1 MPQARARGLNCKPGL
16 PPRTAVI
23 PESFKQDL
31 LNRIDIV
38 EVVGRYV
45 QLRKAG
51 ANYSGLCPFHNE
63 KTPSFTVS
71 PAKQFYHCFG
81 CQKHGNAIGFLMD
94 YGGMGYVDAI
104 KELAAS
110 VGMQVPAWQPRTPQ
124 EAQQKEH
131 EGGLAA
137 LLEKAMAF
145 YRAELKKAPQAIA
158 YLKKRGLSG
167 EVAARF
173 GIGYAP
179 EDWQALKAAF
189 PDYDDARL
197 VECGLVVQGE
207 EGKRYDRFRGRVMF
221 PIFNRRDV
229 VVGFG
234 GRVIGDGEPK
244 YLNSPETPLFHK
256 GEEIYGLGHA
266 RAAMHE
272 ARRALVVEGYMDV
285 VALAQHGVGYAV
297 ATLGTATT
305 PVHVTRLLRELR
317 ENGAELVFCFDG
329 DAAGRKAAWRAL
341 EVSLPLATDTN
352 PVRFMFLPE
361 GEDPDTFVRAHG
373 RQAFERLIG
382 ESQTLTG
389 YLLGELRARSEL
401 ATPEGRARF
410 QVSAR
415 PLVQQLAAP
424 VLRMQLVRALAPL
437 AQIAPDYA
445 ESYFAVEAAAT
456 PRRVGAPRAESAIP
470 RTEEQHLLRC
480 VVANPAL
487 AQELEGEL
495 LDPGMPEAH
504 ALRAIAADLVGHE
517 APSGGMLVDRFNGS
531 EYEQIV
537 FRAQASAL
545 ETNLDAESA
554 AHEFRQAQL
563 ALRVRRKHREIES
576 LKGQLGTNP
585 ALNVQLDRLVK
596 ELHQLKAQRS

>member
-1 MPQARARGLNCKPGL
+1 M
-16 PPRTAVI
+16 I
-23 PESFKQDL
+23 PDSFKQDL

-94 YGGMGYVDAI
+94 YGGMGYVDAV
-104 KELAAS
+104 KDLAAS
-110 VGMQVPAWQPRTPQ
+110 VGMQVPALQPRTPQ

-137 LLEKAMAF
+137 LLEKAMKF
-145 YRAELKKAPQAIA
+145 YRAELKKSPQAIA
-158 YLKKRGLSG
+158 YLKQRGLSG
-167 EVAARF
+167 EIAARF

-179 EDWQALKAAF
+179 DDWQALKAAF
-189 PDYDDARL
+189 PEYDDPRL
-197 VECGLVVQGE
+197 LECGLVIQGE
-207 EGKRYDRFRGRVMF
+207 EGKRYDRFRARIMF
-221 PIFNRRDV
+221 PIFNRRDT

-234 GRVIGDGEPK
+234 GRVIGAGEPK

-272 ARRALVVEGYMDV
+272 AKRALVVEGYMDV

-317 ENGAELVFCFDG
+317 ESGAELVFCFDG

-352 PVRFMFLPE
+352 PIRFMFLPE
-361 GEDPDTFVRAHG
+361 GEDPDSFVRQHG
-373 RQAFERLIG
+373 RPAFERLIG
-382 ESQTLTG
+382 ESQTLSG
-389 YLLGELRARSEL
+389 YLLGELRARSDL

-410 QVSAR
+410 QVSAK

-445 ESYFAVEAAAT
+445 ESYFAAEAAAA
-456 PRRVGAPRAESAIP
+456 PRRSGAPRTDSAIP

-487 AQELEGEL
+487 AQELEAEL
-495 LDPGMPEAH
+495 LDPGLPEAA
-504 ALRAIAADLVGHE
+504 ALRAIAADLADLG

-545 ETNLDAESA
+545 ETNLDADGA

-576 LKGQLGTNP
+576 LKGQLGTDP
-585 ALNVQLDRLVK
+585 ALNVQLARLVK

>member
-1 MPQARARGLNCKPGL
+1 L
-16 PPRTAVI
+16 I
-23 PESFKQDL
+23 PDSFKQDL

-94 YGGMGYVDAI
+94 YGGMGYVDAV
-104 KELAAS
+104 KDLAAS
-110 VGMQVPAWQPRTPQ
+110 VGMQVPALQPRTPQ

-137 LLEKAMAF
+137 LLEKAMKF
-145 YRAELKKAPQAIA
+145 YRAELKKSPQAIA
-158 YLKKRGLSG
+158 YLKQRGLSG
-167 EVAARF
+167 EIAARF

-179 EDWQALKAAF
+179 DDWQALKAAF
-189 PDYDDARL
+189 PEYDDPRL
-197 VECGLVVQGE
+197 LECGLVIQGE
-207 EGKRYDRFRGRVMF
+207 EGKRYDRFRGRIMF
-221 PIFNRRDV
+221 PIFNRRDT

-234 GRVIGDGEPK
+234 GRVIGAGEPK

-272 ARRALVVEGYMDV
+272 AKRALVVEGYMDV

-317 ENGAELVFCFDG
+317 ESGAELVFCFDG

-352 PVRFMFLPE
+352 PIRFMFLPE
-361 GEDPDTFVRAHG
+361 GEDPDSFVRQHG
-373 RQAFERLIG
+373 RPAFERLIG
-382 ESQTLTG
+382 ESQTLSG
-389 YLLGELRARSEL
+389 YLLGELRARSDL

-410 QVSAR
+410 QVSAK

-445 ESYFAVEAAAT
+445 ESYFAAEAAAA
-456 PRRVGAPRAESAIP
+456 PRRSGAPRTDSAIP

-487 AQELEGEL
+487 AQELEAEL
-495 LDPGMPEAH
+495 LDPGLPEAA
-504 ALRAIAADLVGHE
+504 ALRAIAADLADLG

-545 ETNLDAESA
+545 ETNLDADGA

-576 LKGQLGTNP
+576 LKGQLGTDP
-585 ALNVQLDRLVK
+585 ALNVQLARLVK

>member
-1 MPQARARGLNCKPGL
+1 
-16 PPRTAVI
+16 VI
-23 PESFKQDL
+23 PDSFKQDL

-38 EVVGRYV
+38 DVVGRYV

-51 ANYSGLCPFHNE
+51 ANYAGLCPFHNE

-110 VGMQVPAWQPRTPQ
+110 VGMQVPASQPRTPQ
-124 EAQQKEH
+124 EAQRREH

-137 LLEKAMAF
+137 LLEQAMGF
-145 YRAELKKAPQAIA
+145 YRAELKKSPQAIA
-158 YLKKRGLSG
+158 YLKSRGVSG
-167 EVAARF
+167 EIAARF

-179 EDWQALKAAF
+179 DDWQALKAAF
-189 PDYDDARL
+189 PEYDDPRL
-197 VECGLVVQGE
+197 VECGLVIQGE

-221 PIFNRRDV
+221 PIFNRRDS

-234 GRVIGDGEPK
+234 GRVIGEGEPK

-266 RAAMHE
+266 RAAIHE
-272 ARRALVVEGYMDV
+272 AKRALVVEGYMDV
-285 VALAQHGVGYAV
+285 VALAQNGVGYAV

-317 ENGAELVFCFDG
+317 ESGAELVFCFDG

-352 PVRFMFLPE
+352 PIRFMFLPE
-361 GEDPDTFVRAHG
+361 GEDPDTFVRRHG
-373 RQAFERLIG
+373 RQAVERLVG
-382 ESQTLTG
+382 ESQTLSG
-389 YLLGELRARSEL
+389 YLLGELRARSDL
-401 ATPEGRARF
+401 GTPEGRARF
-410 QVSAR
+410 QVTAR

-445 ESYFAVEAAAT
+445 ESYFGAEAQA
-456 PRRVGAPRAESAIP
+456 APRKPGARRTESAIP

-487 AQELEGEL
+487 VQELEDDL
-495 LDPGMPEAH
+495 LDPAMPEAG
-504 ALRAIAADLVGHE
+504 ALRAIAADLARSD
-517 APSGGMLVDRFNGS
+517 APSGGMLVDHFNGS
-531 EYEQIV
+531 EYEHIV
-537 FRAQASAL
+537 FGAQASAL

-576 LKGQLGTNP
+576 LKGQVGTNP

>member
-1 MPQARARGLNCKPGL
+1 L
-16 PPRTAVI
+16 I
-23 PESFKQDL
+23 PDSFKQDL
-31 LNRIDIV
+31 LNRVDIV

-45 QLRKAG
+45 QLKKAG
-51 ANYSGLCPFHNE
+51 ANYAGLCPFHNE

-94 YGGMGYVDAI
+94 YGGMGYVDAV

-124 EAQQKEH
+124 EAERKEH

-137 LLEKAMAF
+137 LLERAMTF
-145 YRAELKKAPQAIA
+145 YRAELKKSPQAIA

-167 EVAARF
+167 EIAARF

-189 PDYDDARL
+189 PEYDDPRL
-197 VECGLVVQGE
+197 VECGLVIQGE
-207 EGKRYDRFRGRVMF
+207 EGKRYDRFRGRIMF

-234 GRVIGDGEPK
+234 GRVLGEGEPK

-272 ARRALVVEGYMDV
+272 AGRALVVEGYMDV

-305 PVHVTRLLRELR
+305 PTHVARLLRELR

-361 GEDPDTFVRAHG
+361 GEDPDSFVRQHG

-389 YLLGELRARSEL
+389 YLLGELRARADL

-410 QVSAR
+410 QVTAR

-424 VLRMQLVRALAPL
+424 ALRMQLVRALAPL
-437 AQIAPDYA
+437 AQIDTDYA
-445 ESYFAVEAAAT
+445 ASYFAVEAAA
-456 PRRVGAPRAESAIP
+456 GQAAPRKPAAARSDAAIP

-487 AQELEGEL
+487 AQELEDDL
-495 LDPGMPEAH
+495 LDPGMPEAR
-504 ALRAIAADLVGHE
+504 ALRAIAADLAGRE

-545 ETNLDAESA
+545 ETNLDAQSA

-576 LKGQLGTNP
+576 LKGQLGANP

>member
-1 MPQARARGLNCKPGL
+1 
-16 PPRTAVI
+16 VI
-23 PESFKQDL
+23 PDSFKQDL
-31 LNRIDIV
+31 LNRVDIV

-45 QLRKAG
+45 QLKKAG

-94 YGGMGYVDAI
+94 YGGMGYVDAV
-104 KELAAS
+104 KELASS

-124 EAQQKEH
+124 EAERKEH
-131 EGGLAA
+131 EGGLAT
-137 LLEKAMAF
+137 LLERAMNF
-145 YRAELKKAPQAIA
+145 YRAELKKSPTAIA

-167 EVAARF
+167 EIAARF

-179 EDWQALKAAF
+179 DDWQALKAAF
-189 PDYDDARL
+189 PEYDDARL
-197 VECGLVVQGE
+197 VECGLVIQGE

-221 PIFNRRDV
+221 PIFNRRDA

-234 GRVIGDGEPK
+234 GRVIGEGEPK

-272 ARRALVVEGYMDV
+272 AKRALVVEGYMDV

-305 PVHVTRLLRELR
+305 PTHVARLLRELR
-317 ENGAELVFCFDG
+317 ESGAELVFCFDG

-361 GEDPDTFVRAHG
+361 GEDPDSFVRQHG
-373 RQAFERLIG
+373 RQAFEQLVG

-389 YLLGELRARSEL
+389 YLLGELRARGDL

-410 QVSAR
+410 QVTAK
-415 PLVQQLAAP
+415 PYVQQLAAP
-424 VLRMQLVRALAPL
+424 ALRMQLVRSLAPL
-437 AQIAPDYA
+437 AQIDTAYA
-445 ESYFAVEAAAT
+445 ESYFAAEAAA
-456 PRRVGAPRAESAIP
+456 GAAAPRKPAAARSDAAIP

-487 AQELEGEL
+487 AQELEDEL
-495 LDPGMPEAH
+495 LDPGMPEAR
-504 ALRAIAADLVGHE
+504 ALRAIAADLAGGA

-545 ETNLDAESA
+545 ETNLDADSA

-576 LKGQLGTNP
+576 LKGQLGANP

>member
-1 MPQARARGLNCKPGL
+1 
-16 PPRTAVI
+16 VI
-23 PESFKQDL
+23 PDSFKQDL
-31 LNRIDIV
+31 LNRVDIV

-94 YGGMGYVDAI
+94 YGGMGYVDAM

-110 VGMQVPAWQPRTPQ
+110 VGMQVPAQQPRTPQ
-124 EAQQKEH
+124 EAQQKAH

-145 YRAELKKAPQAIA
+145 YRAELKRSPPAIA

-167 EVAARF
+167 EIAARF

-179 EDWQALKAAF
+179 DDWQALKAAF

-197 VECGLVVQGE
+197 VECGLVIQGE
-207 EGKRYDRFRGRVMF
+207 EGKRYDRFRGRIMF
-221 PIFNRRDV
+221 PIFNRRDA

-234 GRVIGDGEPK
+234 GRVIGEGEPK

-352 PVRFMFLPE
+352 PIRFMFLPE
-361 GEDPDTFVRAHG
+361 GEDPDTFVRQHG
-373 RQAFERLIG
+373 RQGFESLIG
-382 ESQTLTG
+382 EAQTLTG
-389 YLLGELRARSEL
+389 YLLGELRARSDL
-401 ATPEGRARF
+401 STAEGRARF
-410 QVSAR
+410 QVNAK

-445 ESYFAVEAAAT
+445 ESYFAVEAAPAAA
-456 PRRVGAPRAESAIP
+456 PRKAGAPRTAAAVP

-487 AQELEGEL
+487 AQELEDEL
-495 LDPGMPEAH
+495 LDPGMPEAG
-504 ALRAIAADLVGHE
+504 ALRAIAADLAGHE

-545 ETNLDAESA
+545 ETNLDADSA

-576 LKGQLGTNP
+576 LKGQLGANP